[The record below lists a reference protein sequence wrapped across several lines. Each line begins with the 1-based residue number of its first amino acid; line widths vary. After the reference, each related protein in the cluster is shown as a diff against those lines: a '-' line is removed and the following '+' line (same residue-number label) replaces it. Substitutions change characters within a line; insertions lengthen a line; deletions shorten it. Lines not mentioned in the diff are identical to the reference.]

1 MQRVFPLLVVIV
13 LACALV
19 SCGSQASSN
28 PGANITGK
36 WNAVFTVNGQSTPTY
51 TFGMSFSKITT
62 TITGSEV
69 AYTGGSVVPTSC
81 VNYGNWTATGNTNG
95 GSVITLA
102 ITDPSTHSSFTV
114 SASADATVSTI
125 NGTFSANY
133 KPNGSTA
140 ACTDDAGSVVFTRQ

>member
-1 MQRVFPLLVVIV
+1 MKRVFPILVVV
-13 LACALV
+13 LLTCALV

-28 PGANITGK
+28 PGADITGK

-51 TFGMSFSKITT
+51 TVGISFSKIST
-62 TITGSEV
+62 TITGSEI
-69 AYTGGSVVPTSC
+69 AYTGGGVAPSSC

-102 ITDPSTHSSFTV
+102 ISDPSTQSTFTV
-114 SASADATVSTI
+114 SASADATVTTI

-133 KPNGSTA
+133 KPNGSQP
-140 ACTDDAGSVVFTRQ
+140 ACTDDAGSIVFTRQ